1 MAYLIFLS
9 YIFLFGPRNDD
20 QSRRASALAHVDA
33 RKVSEVGICHLPFEK
48 QRDRH
53 RETDQNHDAAHEFLP
68 HTARDPRPA
77 VTADD
82 RARSH

>member
-33 RKVSEVGICHLPFEK
+33 RKVSE
-48 QRDRH
+48 DR
-53 RETDQNHDAAHEFLP
+53 RRRAGATDSEVDHSPNRF
-68 HTARDPRPA
+68 
-77 VTADD
+77 
-82 RARSH
+82 S